1 MSNSLG
7 AKNIS
12 RGELALFF
20 LSYFGKKKKC
30 AVKSKIK

>member
-12 RGELALFF
+12 RGELVLFF
-20 LSYFGKKKKC
+20 LSYFGKKKC

>member
-20 LSYFGKKKKC
+20 KLFRKKKC
-30 AVKSKIK
+30 AVKSKMK